1 MLSEYECD
9 MLIAWELDYKFMD
22 LQVDFE
28 IVICWLTLNGN
39 MAPTLAPLICDCKV
53 LLSRVWTVLPRHIFH
68 EANSVIGGLVKRGV
82 MQRSSLVEYA

>member
-9 MLIAWELDYKFMD
+9 TLIAWELDYKFMD
-22 LQVDFE
+22 LQIDFE

-39 MAPTLAPLICDCKV
+39 MAPTLALLICDCKV
-53 LLSRVWTVLPRHIFH
+53 LLSRAWTVLPRHIFH
-68 EANSVIGGLVKRGV
+68 EANSVTSGLVKKGV